1 MAPVPYGLLVVVL
14 RHPAGEVLRR
24 GFTEV
29 PRIVYRSLGKPYL
42 LLAREGSA
50 VIVCHC
56 SVVNDRAVTDAI
68 DAGARTLAGVCA
80 ATGAGRDCGSCVF
93 SVKRVMCEHEPAVHA
108 GPVGPAFPAARL
120 EAQEVQVAAS

>member
-1 MAPVPYGLLVVVL
+1 M
-14 RHPAGEVLRR
+14 
-24 GFTEV
+24 
-29 PRIVYRSLGKPYL
+29 
-42 LLAREGSA
+42 
-50 VIVCHC
+50 IVCHC

-93 SVKRVMCEHEPAVHA
+93 SVKRLLCEHDPAV
-108 GPVGPAFPAARL
+108 VAFPGAASL